1 MAYVRSDGGVEPTM
15 LELREH
21 ARQKLPEYMVP
32 AVFMVL
38 ERFPLT
44 ANGKLDLRAL
54 PEPES
59 ERQSGEIFVE
69 PRSDLERQLAD
80 IWCKV
85 LTLERVGIH
94 DNFFDL
100 GGHSLMVVQV
110 IGYVRDEIG
119 VTLDVVDLFSYPTV
133 STLAEQILQSESP
146 EAESRDAP
154 AKDDNLVARKE
165 RMQQMRQ
172 NRQRNLNKK
181 DLEGE

>member
-1 MAYVRSDGGVEPTM
+1 
-15 LELREH
+15 
-21 ARQKLPEYMVP
+21 
-32 AVFMVL
+32 
-38 ERFPLT
+38 
-44 ANGKLDLRAL
+44 
-54 PEPES
+54 
-59 ERQSGEIFVE
+59 
-69 PRSDLERQLAD
+69 
-80 IWCKV
+80 
-85 LTLERVGIH
+85 
-94 DNFFDL
+94 
-100 GGHSLMVVQV
+100 MVVQV

-172 NRQRNLNKK
+172 NRQRNQNKK